1 VNEGSVLL
9 AAGLTLF
16 AGLATGIGGA
26 IAFYAKRTN
35 TRFLAVALGFSAG
48 VMIYVSMMEIMV
60 KAGEILIEDMGE
72 RAGSWATVLAF
83 FGGMVFIAIIDKF
96 VPSFEESPGA
106 TQTVNQV
113 KESGVTAAN
122 DHNRKLLRMGMFTAL
137 AVAIHNFPEGF
148 ITFFS
153 TLRDPVLGV
162 SIAAAVAIHNIPEGI
177 AVAVPIFYATGSRKQ
192 AFFWA
197 LLSGVAEPV
206 GALVGYMILAPFLSD
221 LAYGVIFAGVAGI
234 MVYISFDQL
243 LPAAREYGEHHLSVL
258 GLVSGMALM
267 ALSLLLFL

>member
-1 VNEGSVLL
+1 MTENPVLL
-9 AAGLTLF
+9 AAGLTLM

-35 TRFLAVALGFSAG
+35 ARFLAIALGFSAG

-60 KAGEILIEDMGE
+60 KSEGILTEALGEKAGN
-72 RAGSWATVLAF
+72 WAAVLAF
-83 FGGMVFIAIIDKF
+83 FGGMLFISLIDRF
-96 VPSFEESPGA
+96 IPSFEERPGA
-106 TQTVNQV
+106 TRTVSQAEKADETCETTN
-113 KESGVTAAN
+113 K
-122 DHNRKLLRMGMFTAL
+122 RRLLRMGLFTAL

-148 ITFFS
+148 ITFFT
-153 TLRDPVLGV
+153 TLRDPVLGA

-177 AVAVPIFYATGSRKQ
+177 AVAVPIYYATGSRKK

-197 LLSGVAEPV
+197 FLSGIAEPV
-206 GALVGYMILAPFLSD
+206 GALVGYALLAKFLSD
-221 LAYGVIFAGVAGI
+221 AVFGMVFAAVAGI

-243 LPAAREYGEHHLSVL
+243 LPTAREYGDHHLSML